1 MKASLRYERYRGLSV
16 HYRVTGKFSK
26 IPPLKIKRGKGSY
39 EAEKY
44 DIKAA

>member
-26 IPPLKIKRGKGSY
+26 ICPLKIERGKGSY

>member
-26 IPPLKIKRGKGSY
+26 IRPLKIKKGKGSY

>member
-26 IPPLKIKRGKGSY
+26 IPPLKIKREKGRRKTS
-39 EAEKY
+39 EA
-44 DIKAA
+44 DGFA